1 MNEATKQITAQQA
14 QGAGAPIHQDARPG
28 SLPGPDK
35 DAAGT
40 GDIIVLAAFL
50 GVFLLMCLM
59 GILGFISKLWH

>member
-1 MNEATKQITAQQA
+1 MNEAAKQITAQQA
-14 QGAGAPIHQDARPG
+14 QGAAAPIHQD
-28 SLPGPDK
+28 GPDK

-40 GDIIVLAAFL
+40 GDVIVLAAFL